1 MKKILCLLVAVIF
14 LSASIVDAQSIKNRT
29 NFWHFNFNCAIDFNS
44 GSPVSLNNSAL
55 YNYEGT
61 TSISDSNGNLL
72 FYTGGGNIYNKNNQV
87 MVNGSGLTQGSS
99 ASQACLAVPLPGTDS
114 IWYLF
119 TVADGGSQ
127 NKYSIIDMSLQ
138 SGLGEVTQKNLNVF
152 NSGEEKITG
161 CKQANGIDY
170 WVVFKKASSNKY
182 NVYPVTSAGVGPA
195 ITSTTGPTNTGGA
208 VGCMKLSPDGS
219 KLAIANY
226 SMHSVDVLDFD
237 IATGLLT
244 FDYTIY
250 VADNFWAYGIEW
262 SCDGKRLYLGNVDYY
277 PGEVYQLDMTQP
289 TDSLIIASKTVLS
302 STNDI
307 LGTLQ
312 MGPDGK
318 IYINRYNVYNL
329 AEIDNPDAL
338 GAACNYVNNG
348 FSTSPHFNYLGLP
361 NYIVNWLGC
370 SIGAPDFSVSDNS
383 FCANNCIDFTD
394 QSTNSP
400 TAWDWSFPGGLPNSS
415 SAQNPTNICYGT
427 PGVYDVTLITTGAN
441 GNDTIT
447 FPGYITVSAIPSA
460 NITQAGNV
468 LSSDAADSY
477 QWYFDSGIIYGA
489 TNQSYTATQSGWYA
503 VTIDSN
509 GCTAIDSFYF
519 SLTQF
524 GSSDTDICQ
533 KFCTDYY
540 DFSQNTP
547 VSWKWTFEGGS
558 PSTSILQNPTQI
570 CYNTPGTYD
579 VTLITT
585 NGLGVSDTLL
595 LANYMTVNATPP
607 LPTITQN
614 GYVLTSSPANNYQWQ
629 FNSIDIPGATQ
640 QSYTATETGFYT
652 VVISNETGCVSSN
665 TLYVL
670 VTGMEDISGNEFF
683 AVYPNPSNGLITVEF
698 MNSQI
703 TEATITVINALG
715 QIIFSSNPKNITAH
729 FTTTIDLGAIAE
741 GIYFLEISE
750 WTPSGKSGDNIFIK
764 KILITH

>member
-1 MKKILCLLVAVIF
+1 MKKILCLLIAVIF
-14 LSASIVDAQSIKNRT
+14 LSASIINAQSIKNRT

-72 FYTGGGNIYNKNNQV
+72 FYNGGGNIYNKNNQV
-87 MVNGSGLTQGSS
+87 LVNGSGLTQGNS

-161 CKQANGIDY
+161 CLHANGIDY
-170 WVVFKKASSNKY
+170 WVLFKKGASNKY
-182 NVYPVTSAGVGPA
+182 NVYPVTSAGVGA
-195 ITSTTGPTNTGGA
+195 GIQSTTGPVNVGGA

-250 VADNFWAYGIEW
+250 VADNFWAYVIEW

-329 AEIDNPDAL
+329 AEIENPDAL

-348 FSTSPHFNYLGLP
+348 FSTSPHTNYLGLP

-370 SIGAPDFSVSDNS
+370 SIGVPDFSVSDNS

-427 PGVYDVTLITTGAN
+427 SGVYDVTLITTGAN

-447 FPGYITVSAIPSA
+447 FTGYITVNATPSA

-477 QWYFDSGIIYGA
+477 QWYFDSGIINGA

-540 DFSQNTP
+540 DFSQNNP

-585 NGLGVSDTLL
+585 NGLGISDTLL
-595 LANYMTVNATPP
+595 LADYMAVNATPP

-629 FNSIDIPGATQ
+629 FNSIDISGATQ

-683 AVYPNPSNGLITVEF
+683 AVYPNPSKGLITVEF

-703 TEATITVINALG
+703 SEATITVTNALG
-715 QIIFSSNPKNITAH
+715 QILFTSNPKNITAH
-729 FTTTIDLGAIAE
+729 FTTTIDLGAIAA
-741 GIYFLEISE
+741 GVYFLELSE
-750 WTPSGKSGDNIFIK
+750 WTPSGKSHYNIFNK